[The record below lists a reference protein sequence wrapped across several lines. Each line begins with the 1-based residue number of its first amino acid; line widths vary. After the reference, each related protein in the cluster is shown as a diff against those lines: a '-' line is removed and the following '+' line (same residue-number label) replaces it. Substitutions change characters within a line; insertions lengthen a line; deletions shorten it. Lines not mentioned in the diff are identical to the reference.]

1 MKKKLTLVLL
11 VVLVLFVWGLI
22 GVRIWKM
29 TKTQEPPRQ
38 VETVRDKA
46 PQVVT
51 PDTLLLNYRD
61 PFLDKQRVE
70 AKRETVSEVRS
81 VAAEM
86 PMPQLAYKG
95 LVRGKDKKIRAI
107 VEVDGEVKT
116 FAVGEQIQGARVV
129 TIDPEFLRLNWRG
142 TSLMFNAQ

>member
-1 MKKKLTLVLL
+1 MKKKLALVLL

-46 PQVVT
+46 PQAVT

>member
-46 PQVVT
+46 PQAVT